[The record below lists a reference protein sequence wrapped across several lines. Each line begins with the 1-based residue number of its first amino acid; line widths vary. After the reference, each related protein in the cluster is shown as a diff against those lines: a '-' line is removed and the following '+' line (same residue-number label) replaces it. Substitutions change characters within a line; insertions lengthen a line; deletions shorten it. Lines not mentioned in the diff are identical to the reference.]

1 MSERAKRRKSLTAPI
16 RKLHVGHHASCGS
29 PRVHQEL
36 LARGEAVHEE
46 TVAKVMREAGIQA
59 KSQRKFRV
67 TTTDS
72 NHTQPVV
79 ENILDQGIHGR
90 TAESEVGGG
99 HHIHRDSGRLVVLGC
114 GHRPVYPEGG
124 GLVDVGA
131 DRQAAGGRCVGDGG
145 FA

>member
-1 MSERAKRRKSLTAPI
+1 MSERAKRRKSLTAQI
-16 RKLHVGHHASCGS
+16 RKMHVGHHASCGS

-46 TVAKVMREAGIQA
+46 TVAKAMREAGIQA

-79 ENILDQGIHGR
+79 ENI
-90 TAESEVGGG
+90 
-99 HHIHRDSGRLVVLGC
+99 
-114 GHRPVYPEGG
+114 
-124 GLVDVGA
+124 
-131 DRQAAGGRCVGDGG
+131 
-145 FA
+145 